1 MTQLVQ
7 ALVLG
12 LLIGGV
18 YALMAS
24 GLTLIFGVMN
34 IINVAQGRCSSWS
47 RSSPGGLVGTPGS
60 TRSSLSVVMT
70 PVMFGFGWL
79 LYKGVVSRISGSSP
93 GMSVLLT
100 FGIAITI
107 EGVLN
112 VTAGNKFRSATPSY
126 FAQSFRVARHLAA
139 QGAGVRLPRRGRSSS
154 ACSTSCSPGPGP
166 AARSGRPRRT
176 PRVPRS
182 SASRR
187 RGVAALAF
195 AIGTA
200 TTGVGGSVLSVLY
213 PFFPASHYDW
223 ISRLLGI
230 IVLGGMGS
238 LAGALVGRAHPGP
251 GRDADG
257 DLRVA
262 AVVDAH
268 LLRRDHDRAAVP
280 PAGPVRVAAASG
292 RDGMSARRP
301 PRAR

>member
-34 IINVAQGRCSSWS
+34 IINVAHGAMLILVAYLTWRIWS
-47 RSSPGGLVGTPGS
+47 LTDIDPIL
-60 TRSSLSVVMT
+60 LSVVMT
-70 PVMFGFGWL
+70 PLMFGLGWL
-79 LYKGVVSRISGSSP
+79 LYKGVLSRISGSSP

-100 FGIAITI
+100 FGIAISI
-107 EGVLN
+107 EGILN

-126 FAQSFRVARHLAA
+126 FNQSFRVLGISLPKAQVYGCLAA
-139 QGAGVRLPRRGRSSS
+139 LVVLGLLYLILSRTWTGRAIRATSQNASGAALVGIQS
-154 ACSTSCSPGPGP
+154 A
-166 AARSGRPRRT
+166 
-176 PRVPRS
+176 
-182 SASRR
+182 
-187 RGVAALAF
+187 GVAALAF

-230 IVLGGMGS
+230 IVLGGLGS
-238 LAGALVGRAHPGP
+238 MAGALVGALVLGL
-251 GRDADG
+251 AET
-257 DLRVA
+257 LTA
-262 AVVDAH
+262 TYLSLQWSTLIFYAVIMLVLLVRPQGLFGAR
-268 LLRRDHDRAAVP
+268 LRRDVIA
-280 PAGPVRVAAASG
+280 
-292 RDGMSARRP
+292 
-301 PRAR
+301 